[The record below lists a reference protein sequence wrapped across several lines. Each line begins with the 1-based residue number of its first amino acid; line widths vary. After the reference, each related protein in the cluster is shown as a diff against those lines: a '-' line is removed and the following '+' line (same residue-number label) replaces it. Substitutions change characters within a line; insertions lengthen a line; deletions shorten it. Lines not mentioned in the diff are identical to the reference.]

1 MQPIISDVAIIELEE
16 LFAIAPVTP
25 INFIVQGT
33 IDKRLLT
40 RIYMCDEAK
49 FESLRVF
56 ICSNDIGQL
65 IIAEANYE
73 SGECH

>member
-1 MQPIISDVAIIELEE
+1 MQPIISGVAIMELEE

-25 INFIVQGT
+25 IHFIEQGT
-33 IDKRLLT
+33 IDKRLLPQS
-40 RIYMCDEAK
+40 YMFDEAK

-73 SGECH
+73 SGE